1 MTEPRFG
8 KVKYSTIRRDFD
20 ELRSAIRKHDSF
32 ATEAAWEKCERWMEA
47 ISPAALQ
54 AFDEREDEDED
65 EDALNPKPQGASP
78 GQERFGH
85 D

>member
-8 KVKYSTIRRDFD
+8 KVKYATIRRDFD
-20 ELRSAIRKHDSF
+20 ELRSAIRKHNSF

-54 AFDEREDEDED
+54 AFDEREDED
-65 EDALNPKPQGASP
+65 ALNSKPQDARP
-78 GQERFGH
+78 GQKRFGH